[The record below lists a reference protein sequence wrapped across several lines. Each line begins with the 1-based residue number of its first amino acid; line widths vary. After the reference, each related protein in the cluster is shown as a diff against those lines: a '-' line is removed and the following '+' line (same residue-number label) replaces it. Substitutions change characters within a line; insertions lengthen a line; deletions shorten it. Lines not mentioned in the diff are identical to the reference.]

1 MLNAGQYF
9 DENYCECKICEPF
22 DGVHYAQPYVVWK
35 DGSQPV
41 GKQTSVCLKWADDGE
56 ENCDISNS
64 ACKQIVPGFDT
75 LGAVYM
81 EGKRCVSASARHDG
95 IDFAGQRCKRQIS
108 GYGDIT
114 RVFSCVRTRVVFVC
128 CIFICV
134 CVRCGYGCACCAVF
148 SSFTLPHRNLTV
160 CRVTDP
166 RTRRIR
172 LRSTLKSFLFLKP
185 LSCRWF
191 YFPWH
196 SCGKGE
202 YVSGSLNS
210 TTVEA
215 TCIECPD
222 GQYQPEENSKAEA
235 CMYSRLQCAVF
246 DTYTK

>member
-1 MLNAGQYF
+1 MQAPDQ
-9 DENYCECKICEPF
+9 
-22 DGVHYAQPYVVWK
+22 W
-35 DGSQPV
+35 
-41 GKQTSVCLKWADDGE
+41 
-56 ENCDISNS
+56 
-64 ACKQIVPGFDT
+64 
-75 LGAVYM
+75 
-81 EGKRCVSASARHDG
+81 
-95 IDFAGQRCKRQIS
+95 
-108 GYGDIT
+108 
-114 RVFSCVRTRVVFVC
+114 VRRYNQGVFVC
-128 CIFICV
+128 AHARGVCVLYLYLCV
-134 CVRCGYGCACCAVF
+134 CGVGMGAHAVQCF
-148 SSFTLPHRNLTV
+148 LPVPCPTGILTV

-222 GQYQPEENSKAEA
+222 GQYQPEENSKAES

-246 DTYTK
+246 DAYT

>member
-1 MLNAGQYF
+1 MLNAGHFF
-9 DENYCECKICEPF
+9 DENYCECKVCEPF
-22 DGVHYAQPYVVWK
+22 NGVHYAQPYVVWK

-75 LGAVYM
+75 LGAVHM

-134 CVRCGYGCACCAVF
+134 CTVWAWVRMLCGVF
-148 SSFTLPHRNLTV
+148 
-160 CRVTDP
+160 
-166 RTRRIR
+166 
-172 LRSTLKSFLFLKP
+172 FLYPAPQEF
-185 LSCRWF
+185 
-191 YFPWH
+191 
-196 SCGKGE
+196 
-202 YVSGSLNS
+202 
-210 TTVEA
+210 
-215 TCIECPD
+215 
-222 GQYQPEENSKAEA
+222 
-235 CMYSRLQCAVF
+235 
-246 DTYTK
+246 